1 MLMADFIFKNN
12 LKTLLIVSGG
22 VEAVPGIQR
31 AKEMGLFVVVSDGNP
46 NAPGFEYAND
56 KIIASTYDVN
66 ETVQKAK
73 HYHETVRK
81 IDGVMCIASDVP
93 LTVASVAK
101 ELGLPG
107 IPVESGEL
115 AMDKLAMKDKFK
127 SDGVPIPNYKQLEK
141 LSQLKETL
149 NDWRYPIV
157 IKPVDSRGARGVL
170 RLTEKVD
177 LPWAWTHAKENS
189 PTDRVMAEK
198 YLEGPQVSTESIM
211 INGKCHTVGFSDRNY
226 EYLDKY
232 APYIIENGGDLPS
245 YLPNNIQENILKVV
259 EKAALSMGIKN
270 GIVKGDIVVHKDKPY
285 VIELAA
291 RLSGG
296 YFCTHEIP
304 MNTGVDLVGN
314 AIKMAIGEPVD
325 PNDLKPRFNK
335 NICQR
340 YIFPKPGVIKD
351 ISGFGELVKKPSIKY
366 FNLHVKSGQKIEEPT
381 AHPSRAGMLIVTGKS
396 REDARLN
403 ATTAIEAIK
412 FSYQT

>member
-1 MLMADFIFKNN
+1 
-12 LKTLLIVSGG
+12 LKTILIISGG
-22 VEAVPGIQR
+22 IEAVPGIQLS
-31 AKEMGLFVVVSDGNP
+31 KEMGLFVVVSDGNP

-101 ELGLPG
+101 ELSLPG
-107 IPVESGEL
+107 IPVESAEL
-115 AMDKLAMKDKFK
+115 AMDKIAMKTKFHED
-127 SDGVPIPNYKQLEK
+127 SVPVPKFI
-141 LSQLKETL
+141 QLKNVEHL
-149 NDWRYPIV
+149 EDIVKVWGYPIV

-170 RLTEKVD
+170 RLTKMID
-177 LPWAWTHAKENS
+177 LNWAWKHSRENS
-189 PTDRVMAEK
+189 PTGRVMIEK
-198 YLEGPQVSTESIM
+198 YLNGPQISTESM
-211 INGKCHTVGFSDRNY
+211 MVDGNCYTVGFSDRNY
-226 EYLDKY
+226 EFLEKY
-232 APYIIENGGDLPS
+232 TPYIIENGGDLPS
-245 YLPNNIQENILKVV
+245 YLSVDIQESVKKLV
-259 EKAALSMGIKN
+259 EKAALSMGINN
-270 GIVKGDIVVHKDKPY
+270 GIVKGDIVIYGGKPY

-304 MNTGVDLVGN
+304 LNTGVDLVGN
-314 AIKMAIGEPVD
+314 AIKMSIGEKVD
-325 PNDLKPRFNK
+325 PNDLKPKFNK

-340 YIFPKPGVIKD
+340 YIFPKPGTIKD
-351 ISGFGELVKKPSIKY
+351 INGLSELGNNSSIKY
-366 FNLHVKSGQKIEEPT
+366 FNLHAKQGQKIEAPT
-381 AHPSRAGMLIVTGKS
+381 AHPSRAGMVIATGES
-396 REDARLN
+396 REDARIN